1 MPSIAK
7 PPSDRRADVAFAVTV
22 LLCLLTL
29 VAFGVIQRR
38 LEMIGGD
45 DFSRIW
51 AGPRAV
57 VLGHDPYDP
66 AAWPATAQ
74 ALGTLAPD
82 TAVQVYPYPPWVV
95 LVLLPLGLLPLPIA
109 SLVWLI
115 ASLTAGTAG
124 LHALL
129 REYLP
134 GRPGAHALAA
144 AMLLLSWVGLLTVII
159 GQWGFLLIG
168 GLCAIAVSLRSRRPI
183 AAGLAAVAL
192 AAKPQL
198 FVFAAPALALHAAW
212 PAGPGRIRRG
222 GPRFVGVAVGAGALL
237 LVASSIIL
245 PSWWPNWL
253 RFAGSTLT
261 PDSDTIPALLL
272 AVGGDGALR
281 AAPVAL
287 LALVAIGLCFH
298 PRSEAW
304 LPVWLALSSAGVLY
318 SNSYDQILL
327 IVPIVMAS
335 GIAVRRSR
343 GASWVVLGLGAF
355 VLLVVTP
362 LMYELALRRHSETYG
377 VLVPLAVFVVIVV
390 ALWPLRRARPAASV
404 VEYG

>member
-1 MPSIAK
+1 MRPA
-7 PPSDRRADVAFAVTV
+7 RRADVAFAVTAGV
-22 LLCLLTL
+22 CLLAL
-29 VAFGVIQRR
+29 VAFGVVGRR

-66 AAWPATAQ
+66 ATWPATAQ

-82 TAVQVYPYPPWVV
+82 TAIQVYPYPPWVV
-95 LVLLPLGLLPLPIA
+95 LVLLPLGLLPLPVA

-115 ASLTAGTAG
+115 SSLIAGIAG
-124 LHALL
+124 LRTLL

-144 AMLLLSWVGLLTVII
+144 AMLLVSWVGLLTLII
-159 GQWGFLLIG
+159 GQWGFLLVG
-168 GLCAIAVSLRSRRPI
+168 ALCAIAVSLRSRRPI

-198 FVFAAPALALHAAW
+198 FGFTAPALALHAAW
-212 PAGPGRIRRG
+212 PVRGRDLQRDG
-222 GPRFVGVAVGAGALL
+222 LRFVGVAVGAGALL
-237 LVASSIIL
+237 LAASSLVL

-272 AVGGDGALR
+272 AVGGDGGLR
-281 AAPVAL
+281 AAPLAL

-304 LPVWLALSSAGVLY
+304 LPVWFALSSAGVLY
-318 SNSYDQILL
+318 SNSYDQLL
-327 IVPIVMAS
+327 LVVPIVMAS
-335 GIAVRRSR
+335 GVAVGRSR
-343 GASWVVLGLGAF
+343 RASWVVLGLGAF

-377 VLVPLAVFVVIVV
+377 VLVPLAVVAVIVV
-390 ALWPLRRARPAASV
+390 ALWPLRHARSAVSV
-404 VEYG
+404 VEHG

>member
-1 MPSIAK
+1 MTSPA
-7 PPSDRRADVAFAVTV
+7 RRADVAFAVTAG
-22 LLCLLTL
+22 LCLLAL
-29 VAFGVIQRR
+29 VAFGVIGRR
-38 LEMIGGD
+38 LEMIGSD

-57 VLGHDPYDP
+57 IIGSDPYDP
-66 AAWPATAQ
+66 ASWAATAQ
-74 ALGTLAPD
+74 SLGTQAPD
-82 TAVQVYPYPPWVV
+82 TAIAVYPYPPWVV
-95 LVLLPLGLLPLPIA
+95 LVLLPLGLMPLPVA
-109 SLVWLI
+109 SLLWLI
-115 ASLTAGTAG
+115 ASLTAGIAG

-134 GRPGAHALAA
+134 GRPGAHAVAA
-144 AMLLLSWVGLLTVII
+144 ATLLLSWAGLLSLII

-168 GLCAIAVSLRSRRPI
+168 VLCAIAVSLRSGRLIP
-183 AAGLAAVAL
+183 AGLAAVAL

-198 FVFAAPALALHAAW
+198 FVFTAPALALHAAW
-212 PAGPGRIRRG
+212 PARGRAIRRDG
-222 GPRFVGVAVGAGALL
+222 LRFIGVAVAVFVVVF
-237 LVASSIIL
+237 VASCIVL

-318 SNSYDQILL
+318 SNSYDHILL
-327 IVPIVMAS
+327 VVPIAMAS
-335 GIAVRRSR
+335 GVAARRSR
-343 GASWVVLGLGAF
+343 RASWIVLGLGAA
-355 VLLVVTP
+355 VLVVGTP
-362 LMYELALRRHSETYG
+362 LMYEVALRRHSETYG
-377 VLVPLAVFVVIVV
+377 VLVPLAVFALIVV
-390 ALWPLRRARPAASV
+390 ALWPLRRDRLAALIA
-404 VEYG
+404 ERR